1 MVRKERAQKRTY
13 PESILIG
20 LGAAGILTVILLLL
34 VTLCIDNEYLKIMN
48 SGYYSP
54 VIQFISVFTGV
65 WIATAIEKEKRIL
78 GAAGVAGVYYL
89 VCIIVGMLFFEGN
102 SAAALTGFVIVL
114 IAAVAALFVQSVV
127 VGRSK
132 LGKKRRRAW

>member
-1 MVRKERAQKRTY
+1 MVRKERAQKRTF

-20 LGAAGILTVILLLL
+20 LAAAGILTVIMLLL

-54 VIQFISVFTGV
+54 MIQFVSVFAGV
-65 WIATAIEKEKRIL
+65 WISATIEKEKRIP
-78 GAAGVAGVYYL
+78 GAAGVAGLYYL

-102 SAAALTGFVIVL
+102 GAAALTGFVIVL
-114 IAAVAALFVQSVV
+114 IAAVAALFVQSVAV
-127 VGRSK
+127 SRSK
-132 LGKKRRRAW
+132 QGKKRRHAW